1 MSWGDVQCTPT
12 LQMVGGYVAGI
23 PACCLVRA
31 VMERQSL
38 CRRWCGWV
46 R

>member
-1 MSWGDVQCTPT
+1 MHTDTP
-12 LQMVGGYVAGI
+12 MVGGYVARI
-23 PACCLVRA
+23 PCLLSCTA
-31 VMERQSL
+31 VMEGQSL